1 MIVAGFGFRQ
11 GVRLE
16 SLRCALSKASG
27 PRTVDRIATLDTKS
41 PEIAPLAQELKLP
54 VVPVSLADMQ
64 QQETA
69 TQSAASQSAYGT
81 GSVAEACALA
91 AAGQGAVLLG
101 PRVIA
106 EDGTATCALAQGE
119 KA

>member
-11 GVRLE
+11 GVGLE

-27 PRTVDRIATLDTKS
+27 AHTVDRIATLDTKA
-41 PEIAPLAQELKLP
+41 PEIERLAQDLKRP
-54 VVPVSLADMQ
+54 IRAVSRDEMQ
-64 QQETA
+64 QQATI
-69 TQSAASQSAYGT
+69 TQSAASQAAYGV

-101 PRVIA
+101 PRMVA

-119 KA
+119 QV